1 MSDLKTI
8 INKLRHVVRSENEQL
23 RRGIYTALQDT
34 VSVKQTLLTEMDAF
48 AQRLQQP
55 NHKRLLARELNDLQ
69 RLLKENDRLMRT
81 AINSVKNAYKQIA
94 SIRNTEKKV
103 GAYNRFGNT
112 IYIQDLPG
120 LKTKL
125 V

>member
-1 MSDLKTI
+1 MSDLKSI

-23 RRGIYTALQDT
+23 RRGIFTALQDT
-34 VSVKQTLLTEMDAF
+34 VSVKQVLLTELDSF
-48 AQRLQQP
+48 AQRLNQSS
-55 NHKRLLARELNDLQ
+55 HKRLLARELNDLQ
-69 RLLKENDRLMRT
+69 RLLKENDRLMRS
-81 AINSVKNAYKQIA
+81 AINSVKTAYRQLA

-103 GAYNRFGNT
+103 GAYNRFGKT
-112 IYIQDLPG
+112 VYIQDIPG

>member
-1 MSDLKTI
+1 MSDLKSI

-23 RRGIYTALQDT
+23 RRGIFTALQDT
-34 VSVKQTLLTEMDAF
+34 VSVKQVLLTELDSF
-48 AQRLQQP
+48 AQRLSQS

-69 RLLKENDRLMRT
+69 RLLKENDRLMRS
-81 AINSVKNAYKQIA
+81 AINSVKTAYKQIA

-103 GAYNRFGNT
+103 GAYNRFGKT
-112 IYIQDLPG
+112 VYIQDIPG

>member
-1 MSDLKTI
+1 MSDLKSI

-23 RRGIYTALQDT
+23 RRGLFTALQDT
-34 VSVKQTLLTEMDAF
+34 VSVKQVLLTELDSF
-48 AQRLQQP
+48 AQRLSQS

-69 RLLKENDRLMRT
+69 RLLKENDRLMRS
-81 AINSVKNAYKQIA
+81 AINSVKTAYKQIA

-103 GAYNRFGNT
+103 GAYNRFGKT
-112 IYIQDLPG
+112 IYIQDVPG